1 MACMTVRAWLLAA
14 LLGASA
20 TPAWGWGP
28 LGHRT
33 IGAIA
38 DRLLSAQAR
47 AAVVRLLNH
56 DPDATAAQA
65 GRDPLEA
72 VSTWADDIRG
82 TPASRPSWHFDNIP
96 ACGAPSLSRH
106 CPGGRCA
113 TVELE
118 RLIGVLR
125 DPRAPPAR
133 RAVALKWVVHLV
145 GDIHQPLHAA
155 DNADR
160 GGNAVR
166 VRLAGRRSWPR
177 LTLHE
182 AWDSTLVELALHT
195 RNRRRPPH
203 DIDALARRAERLL
216 RARGQGTP
224 ISWARESNR
233 LARTVAYRYPGFL
246 CGRRPHRVVVLDSAY
261 QRAAERVIREQLLL
275 AGARLAA
282 LLDRILAPA
291 PTAGLAPAPRTHG
304 A

>member
-1 MACMTVRAWLLAA
+1 MAHMTVRAWLLAA

-20 TPAWGWGP
+20 APAWAWGA

-33 IGAIA
+33 IGAVA
-38 DRLLSAQAR
+38 DRLLSAQAK
-47 AAVVRLLNH
+47 AAVVTLLSH
-56 DPDATAAQA
+56 DPDETAAEA

-82 TPASRPSWHFDNIP
+82 TPASHPSWHFDNIP
-96 ACGAPSLSRH
+96 ACGAATLSGH
-106 CPGGRCA
+106 CPDGRCA

-118 RLIGVLR
+118 RMIGVLS
-125 DPRAPPAR
+125 DPSAPPAR
-133 RAVALKWVVHLV
+133 RAVALKWIVHLV

-155 DNADR
+155 DNSDG

-166 VRLAGRRSWPR
+166 VRLVGRRSWRR

-182 AWDSTLVELALHT
+182 AWDSTLVQLALHT
-195 RNRRRPPH
+195 RNRRRPPR
-203 DIDALARRAERLL
+203 DIDALARRAARLL
-216 RARGQGTP
+216 RTHGVGTP
-224 ISWARESNR
+224 SSWARESNR
-233 LARTVAYRYPGFL
+233 LARTVAYRYRGFL

-261 QRAAERVIREQLLL
+261 QRAAERVIRGQLLL

-291 PTAGLAPAPRTHG
+291 PAAGLAPAPRTHG